1 MRNWSIFSHHGYT
14 SLVLRVS
21 PRFTYYHSRT
31 KHLKFLAS
39 LPPSAENSSHVF
51 HSFRT
56 FLRIYWMGQQT
67 QGITSKP
74 SESSC
79 EDARVAAL
87 RCAFCCELVFLS
99 SFQFVTN
106 TLRFITH
113 FYIGSTKYPDQRIV
127 CKELYETY
135 KECRKKEQ
143 EDIVKERKR
152 KKVSILQ

>member
-39 LPPSAENSSHVF
+39 LPPSAEFVTRF

-106 TLRFITH
+106 TLRYITH